1 VRVKSVGA
9 VLGEREIVTVGGSTN
24 ALEAAQL
31 MAARQIGAL
40 PIVDSGRLVGI
51 VTERDIL
58 ARIVAANLDPAS
70 TLVSHVMSTQLL
82 GAEATEPCDVCL
94 HRMQQA
100 HVRHLIVLDQG
111 RLVGIVSLRDLLAV
125 DVDEKAAAI
134 GFLTTYVHD
143 VPAHFQAN
151 SRA

>member
-1 VRVKSVGA
+1 VKSVGA
-9 VLGEREIVTVGGSTN
+9 IVGDREVVTVGGSTC

-31 MAARQIGAL
+31 MSSRQIGAL
-40 PIVDSGRLVGI
+40 PIIDAERLVGI

-58 ARIVAANLDPAS
+58 ARIVAANLDPAT
-70 TLVSHVMSTQLL
+70 TLVSDVMSTQLL
-82 GAEATEPCDVCL
+82 VAEGTEPFDACL

-100 HVRHLIVLDQG
+100 HVRHIIVLDQG
-111 RLVGIVSLRDLLAV
+111 RLAGIVSLRELLAV

-151 SRA
+151 SQA